1 MSERA
6 EGILTARFNKL
17 FEGLEQAEARKLFEE
32 LIDEYTYAVY
42 GLPVIPEM
50 DKLKKQPNATCV
62 TIQPIAGQRAI
73 LVSHYGFDLISETQ
87 HPKGGK
93 QLILK
98 ERTRK
103 ESDRLNYNDRAG
115 LRQG

>member
-6 EGILTARFNKL
+6 EAILTARFNKL

-32 LIDEYTYAVY
+32 LIDEYTYAIY

-50 DKLKKQPNATCV
+50 DKLKKQPNANRV
-62 TIQPIAGQRAI
+62 TIQPIASNRAI
-73 LVSHYGFDLISETQ
+73 LVSHYGFDVVSETQ

-93 QLILK
+93 QLILR
-98 ERTRK
+98 ERTRRDAEK
-103 ESDRLNYNDRAG
+103 ESYDG
-115 LRQG
+115 L